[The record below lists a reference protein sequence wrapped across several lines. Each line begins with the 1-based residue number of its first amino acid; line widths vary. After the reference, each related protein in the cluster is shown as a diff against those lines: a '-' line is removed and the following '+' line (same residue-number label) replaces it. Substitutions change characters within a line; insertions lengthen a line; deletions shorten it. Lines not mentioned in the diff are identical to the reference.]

1 MAQKVASRET
11 GGDPMSSGNLYVRVL
26 AGCFLAAGVVGL
38 GPAADAAS
46 AGKSAIGS
54 SASND
59 VIDIKYRSR
68 GPRLYLPIVP
78 YVAYDYPYYYGRG
91 HYSKHI
97 GPGYVYYGYP
107 YRYPGSSYRR
117 YRGR

>member
-1 MAQKVASRET
+1 MCSRKVFVSVLMA
-11 GGDPMSSGNLYVRVL
+11 
-26 AGCFLAAGVVGL
+26 CFLTAGLSGVAPV
-38 GPAADAAS
+38 ADAAS
-46 AGKSAIGS
+46 AGKAALGA

-59 VIDIKYRSR
+59 VIEIKYRGR
-68 GPRLYLPIVP
+68 GKRLYLPIVP
-78 YVAYDYPYYYGRG
+78 YTAYDYPYYYARG

-107 YRYPGSSYRR
+107 YRYYRNSYYRR

>member
-1 MAQKVASRET
+1 LF
-11 GGDPMSSGNLYVRVL
+11 GFVL
-26 AGCFLAAGVVGL
+26 KGCFLAAGLLGL
-38 GPAADAAS
+38 AASADAAS
-46 AGKSAIGS
+46 AGQAARGVSARS
-54 SASND
+54 D

-107 YRYPGSSYRR
+107 YRYPGSAYRR